1 MRTTTRALV
10 IFYACVRQAG
20 KFLLADKKAQQRGRT
35 GREGGLC
42 LKQREKHREHV
53 MGPLTKV
60 LTLTLIA
67 ALGILAQAPVQAAE
81 ITVLAGMGNVSGI
94 QDLAPAFERASGHKV
109 IVRFV
114 PTADLPAV
122 IAANTPADVLTASP
136 QAIDDYIA
144 KGKVM
149 AGTHVDFGKAGVGV
163 SVKAGAPKPD
173 IGNVEAFKRAMLN
186 AKSIGY
192 SNGGSG
198 LIAAKVMEKL
208 GIAAQLKDR
217 TKFINGRPVAEDVA
231 KGEVEIGIQQINV
244 LLPVAG
250 ADYVGPLPG
259 ELQDY
264 VLFSTGVLAVSKQ
277 VDAASAFQ
285 KFAAAPESAALL
297 RKSGMEPWHGGR

>member
-1 MRTTTRALV
+1 MRGPMNVATLALV
-10 IFYACVRQAG
+10 GA
-20 KFLLADKKAQQRGRT
+20 LA
-35 GREGGLC
+35 LSSN
-42 LKQREKHREHV
+42 
-53 MGPLTKV
+53 
-60 LTLTLIA
+60 
-67 ALGILAQAPVQAAE
+67 VQAAE

-114 PTADLPAV
+114 ATADLPGV
-122 IAANTPADVLTASP
+122 IEANTPADVLTAGP

-149 AGTHVDFGKAGVGV
+149 AGTRLDFGKAGVGV
-163 SVKAGAPKPD
+163 SVRAGAPKPD

-231 KGEVEIGIQQINV
+231 NGNVEIGIQQINV

-277 VDAASAFQ
+277 VEAAKAFQ
-285 KFAAAPESAALL
+285 KFAAASESAALL

>member
-1 MRTTTRALV
+1 MR
-10 IFYACVRQAG
+10 
-20 KFLLADKKAQQRGRT
+20 
-35 GREGGLC
+35 
-42 LKQREKHREHV
+42 
-53 MGPLTKV
+53 PLTKV
-60 LTLTLIA
+60 LTLTFIA

-122 IAANTPADVLTASP
+122 IAANTPADVLTAGP

-277 VDAASAFQ
+277 VDAAIAFQ

>member
-1 MRTTTRALV
+1 MR
-10 IFYACVRQAG
+10 
-20 KFLLADKKAQQRGRT
+20 
-35 GREGGLC
+35 
-42 LKQREKHREHV
+42 
-53 MGPLTKV
+53 PLTKV
-60 LTLTLIA
+60 LTLTFIA

-81 ITVLAGMGNVSGI
+81 ITVLAGMGNLSGI

-122 IAANTPADVLTASP
+122 IAANTPADVLTAGP

-231 KGEVEIGIQQINV
+231 KGEVEIGIQQTNV
-244 LLPVAG
+244 IQPHPGSEYL
-250 ADYVGPLPG
+250 GPLPA
-259 ELQDY
+259 ELMEYGQ
-264 VLFSTGVLAVSKQ
+264 VGAGVLAASKQ
-277 VDAASAFQ
+277 PEV
-285 KFAAAPESAALL
+285 AAAFIKFMADPANAALL
-297 RKSGMEPWHGGR
+297 RKAAMEPPAK